1 MRRSAA
7 QCSSPPRAR
16 SPLTR
21 TFPPLHL
28 RALSRALSLS
38 LSLSLS
44 RSQRFLSPSA
54 YAALLGP
61 LGPGGLNLL
70 RGGSGS
76 PDKAGAGDRAGAAEG
91 PSREEQDEAL
101 MDLGSDLAD
110 ELGFAGVARFAP
122 RPPMPAPAP
131 SAAAAAAS
139 RRGAAKAAASDAP
152 PAAAAEAP
160 QDALAHTTS
169 RDFLDVD

>member
-1 MRRSAA
+1 M
-7 QCSSPPRAR
+7 
-16 SPLTR
+16 
-21 TFPPLHL
+21 
-28 RALSRALSLS
+28 
-38 LSLSLS
+38 
-44 RSQRFLSPSA
+44 SPSA

-70 RGGSGS
+70 RGGNGS
-76 PDKAGAGDRAGAAEG
+76 PDKAGAGDKSGGAAEG

-110 ELGFAGVARFAP
+110 ELGFAGIARFAP
-122 RPPMPAPAP
+122 RPPAPAPAP
-131 SAAAAAAS
+131 STASSSAASKRGAPKAHAAAS
-139 RRGAAKAAASDAP
+139 
-152 PAAAAEAP
+152 EAP